1 MTGGVPA
8 PFLFVAGAKEAL
20 CGLYEL
26 LGRPEQCTLSNIRMS
41 PERQLNRWLV
51 RFLFNENISGPL
63 W

>member
-1 MTGGVPA
+1 
-8 PFLFVAGAKEAL
+8 LFVAGAKEAL

-26 LGRPEQCTLSNIRMS
+26 LGRREQCTLSNIRMS